1 MKAIKRTSAQLTLR
15 FIHWFWFIK
24 TFGAIGV
31 IGVMFTMTGVIC
43 SSLIG
48 RYSVICDRLPDASG
62 TCEITQSTLWETRRQ
77 TFPLKDLQGA
87 EIVSESNSDGDTTYR
102 LFLLLPEKRVALPL
116 GPFAKSRSSQ
126 ADLINQFVQ
135 DSTQS
140 NLAIADDWFW
150 FIISGFILFCGIS
163 LILGGKDLIIMIR
176 GKDLIT
182 ILKFDNLS
190 NQLILIRRGL
200 LGSKRIEHPLWNIAH
215 SYIEMKPGLPYTY
228 RINLMLTSGET
239 LALTPYSS
247 SSGYDENLRITQEIH
262 SFLGI
267 EKAVPIDPRSLPY
280 PGDFDF
286 LGLMLM
292 GNHKRQ
298 QRLEEYQARISH
310 QPEDIKAHYKIAHVL
325 ALQGKE
331 QEAKAHLEKFRSQF
345 AEEGKFELAQLLDQ
359 QIALMNSEPHTPED

>member
-150 FIISGFILFCGIS
+150 SIIPNFIFILFWVTY
-163 LILGGKDLIIMIR
+163 LIIMIIKS
-176 GKDLIT
+176 GGEDLI
-182 ILKFDNLS
+182 IIIKFDNLS
-190 NQLILIRRGL
+190 NQLILIRQGL
-200 LGSKRIEHPLWNIAH
+200 LGTKRIEHPLWNIAH
-215 SYIEMKPGLPYTY
+215 SYIEPCSLSTY
-228 RINLMLTSGET
+228 SINLMLTSGET
-239 LALTPYSS
+239 FALTPHS
-247 SSGYDENLRITQEIH
+247 SSGYDQKLRITQEIH
-262 SFLGI
+262 SFLGV
-267 EKAVPIDPRSLPY
+267 EKTVIDRRSLLPHS
-280 PGDFDF
+280 GDV
-286 LGLMLM
+286 LELMLM
-292 GNHKRQ
+292 GDQKRQ

-310 QPEDIKAHYKIAHVL
+310 QPEDIKAHYEIARVL
-325 ALQGKE
+325 AVQGKE
-331 QEAKAHLEKFRSQF
+331 AEAKAHLEKFRSQF
-345 AEEGKFELAQLLDQ
+345 AAERKFELVQLLDKE
-359 QIALMNSEPHTPED
+359 IASLDYTIASMNS